1 MYPAQPA
8 VTRPSRA
15 SSARGLPV
23 MSENAALA
31 ARAASITTP
40 VMSMRLRAR
49 SPVSVLTAG
58 ATPPATRA
66 SHTLPPAARMP

>member
-15 SSARGLPV
+15 RSARGLPV
-23 MSENAALA
+23 MSENAALT
-31 ARAASITTP
+31 ARATSITVP
-40 VMSMRLRAR
+40 VMSMRFRTRTLA
-49 SPVSVLTAG
+49 SVLTAG
-58 ATPPATRA
+58 TTPPATRA